1 MPLWHHSSCCN
12 LFPRVKFQGIPNKR
26 EKCSTCH
33 GEFSDC
39 PGHFGYLK
47 LALPVFN
54 VGFFNCILDVLKC
67 ICKVLPLRSLHHGCA
82 EHLNSVFIIILVLS
96 CLSRAVAEFFLR
108 ARSFCREWSA
118 GTDPGR
124 NVAVFYTANH
134 HREAFRPEISLNER
148 ALRLYRV

>member
-1 MPLWHHSSCCN
+1 MLSGSEIHKFPEVQVWNNRIYGHDMKPVPNGLLDPRMVMPRSELLFSHVYFHGLFEVDSSNIGAPLWHHSSCCN

-67 ICKVLPLRSLHHGCA
+67 ICKVLPLRSLHYG
-82 EHLNSVFIIILVLS
+82 LN
-96 CLSRAVAEFFLR
+96 
-108 ARSFCREWSA
+108 
-118 GTDPGR
+118 T
-124 NVAVFYTANH
+124 
-134 HREAFRPEISLNER
+134 
-148 ALRLYRV
+148 